1 VAQGGGI
8 TLIFTA
14 IIKIA
19 RDQASAGRMSAVVQ
33 GVGYCFA
40 AAAPTFVGYVN
51 SATGGWT
58 MPLLVILGAVLA
70 FVLGTAL
77 SVRTVPKQR

>member
-1 VAQGGGI
+1 
-8 TLIFTA
+8 
-14 IIKIA
+14 
-19 RDQASAGRMSAVVQ
+19 MSAAVQ

-51 SATGGWT
+51 SVTGGWT

-77 SVRTVPKQR
+77 SVQTVPKQR